1 VEAILRDVP
10 IPEILAFVI
19 GAAVVARTILS
30 AVRAFLL
37 PRASH
42 DRVARFVF
50 RTTRR
55 LFNVFAGPSVP
66 YAERDRVLA
75 YKGPISLVLLPG
87 TWLFLI
93 ACGYAAMFWAV
104 GVGSPWDAF
113 ATSGSTLLTLGFIRP
128 VGPAAELLGFTEAVM
143 GPTLLALLVSY
154 LPTIYA
160 GFSRRELLVSLLEV
174 RADSPPSPIVLIT
187 RFHRLDGLDAL
198 SDMWAEWERW
208 FVELSETHTS
218 LTILVDYRSQQADH
232 SWVNAAG
239 AMLDAAAIVRSAVA
253 VPHDLRMDLM
263 LRAGCG
269 SLRQIADAFSLP
281 YDPDPSPDHPTS
293 IDRARFEAAVAVLAL
308 AGVPLLPDRDEA
320 WREFDGWRARYDVPL
335 RALERLT
342 VAPTPWWE
350 RPMHPAQLTDERST
364 GAAGPAS
371 IA

>member
-1 VEAILRDVP
+1 VS
-10 IPEILAFVI
+10 IPEILVFGA

-42 DRVARFVF
+42 DRIARFVF

-66 YAERDRVLA
+66 YVQRDRYLA
-75 YKGPISLVLLPG
+75 YKGPISLILLPG

-128 VGPAAELLGFTEAVM
+128 IGPAAELLGFTEAVM

-174 RADSPPSPIVLIT
+174 RADSPPSPVVLIT

-198 SDMWAEWERW
+198 SDMWVEWERW

-218 LTILVDYRSQQADH
+218 LTILVDYRSQQAEH

-239 AMLDAAAIVRSAVA
+239 AILDAAAIARSAVA
-253 VPHDLRMDLM
+253 TPHDHRMDLM
-263 LRAGCG
+263 LHAGCG
-269 SLRQIADAFSLP
+269 ALRQIARAFSLP
-281 YDPDPSPDHPTS
+281 YDPAPAPDHPIS
-293 IDRARFEAAVAVLAL
+293 IDRARFDAALAVLAE
-308 AGVPLLPDRDEA
+308 AGVPLLPDRDAA
-320 WREFDGWRARYDVPL
+320 WSGFNRWRAKYDAPL

-350 RPMHPAQLTDERST
+350 RPIRAAQVTDEPAP
-364 GAAGPAS
+364 GAGGADPGA
-371 IA
+371 